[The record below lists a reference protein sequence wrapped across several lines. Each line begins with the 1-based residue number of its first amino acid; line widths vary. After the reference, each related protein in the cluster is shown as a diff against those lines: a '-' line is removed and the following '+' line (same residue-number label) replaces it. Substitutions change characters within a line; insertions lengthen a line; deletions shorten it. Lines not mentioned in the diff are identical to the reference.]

1 MSDQNSNIS
10 KNILAYIVDEG
21 VSKLVKKVVNDTKGL
36 DLLDNLKEDRSFEHV
51 LANSPDL
58 ILLQISASIKK
69 EINFIEEINAI
80 LPSTIIVAIFD
91 KSNREH
97 IQNVLLAG
105 ARAFMVQPVKRND
118 FQSTINRVIELQ
130 DRLIKSTLQIPTKG
144 EDEVKPHKTIVVF
157 SPRGGAGTTT
167 IASNLAIAIQ
177 NISQQKTL
185 LFDGKQFFGHLDIFF
200 NVMSP
205 NNLLDLVPHLNEL
218 DQVLLDEVI
227 VEHASGID
235 LMLGPNSLPGAQGLH
250 PDNYF
255 SLVSTL
261 QDIYEY
267 IVIDGGN
274 SVTENTVTLLDV
286 SQVITLVIN
295 PDLASLKDARDFIG
309 ICNSLSYPTEKLV
322 VLLNNS
328 GVRNALDTA
337 EINKALDREIFGTI
351 PSEPGVTINAINYGV
366 PVYFR
371 DRKRKFSRSIEKIGK
386 KLIRYLNRPQVKD
399 IKKED
404 KINLD
409 LLDKSSR
416 FG

>member
-1 MSDQNSNIS
+1 MSGQNKNS
-10 KNILAYIVDEG
+10 KKILAYIVNEK
-21 VSKLVKKVVNDTKGL
+21 VFKLVNKVIKDTKGL
-36 DLLDNLKEDRSFEHV
+36 DLLVNLKEDRSFERV
-51 LANSPDL
+51 LSNSPDL
-58 ILLQISASIKK
+58 ILLQISGSIKK
-69 EINFIEEINAI
+69 DIDFIEEINAI
-80 LPSTIIVAIFD
+80 LPTTIIVAIFD
-91 KSNREH
+91 ESNREH
-97 IQNVLLAG
+97 IQNVLLSG
-105 ARAFMVQPVKRND
+105 ARAFIVKPVKRNE

-130 DRLIKSTLQIPTKG
+130 DRLIKSTLQIPT
-144 EDEVKPHKTIVVF
+144 EDEEEEKLHKTIVVF
-157 SPRGGAGTTT
+157 SPRGGVGTTT
-167 IASNLAIAIQ
+167 IASNLAIALQ

-205 NNLLDLVPHLNEL
+205 NNLLDLVPHLSEL

-250 PDNYF
+250 PDNYY
-255 SLVSTL
+255 SLVRKL
-261 QDIYEY
+261 QEIYEY
-267 IVIDGGN
+267 IVIDGGH

-286 SQVITLVIN
+286 SKVIALVIN

-322 VLLNNS
+322 VLLNNL
-328 GVRNALDTA
+328 GLRNSLETA
-337 EINKALDREIFGTI
+337 EINKALSREIFGTI
-351 PSEPGVTINAINYGV
+351 PNDPATIINAINYGV

-371 DRKRKFSRSIEKIGK
+371 DKKRKFSRSIEKIGK
-386 KLIRYLNRPQVKD
+386 QMIRYLNRPSAREL
-399 IKKED
+399 KKEE
-404 KINLD
+404 KTNLD